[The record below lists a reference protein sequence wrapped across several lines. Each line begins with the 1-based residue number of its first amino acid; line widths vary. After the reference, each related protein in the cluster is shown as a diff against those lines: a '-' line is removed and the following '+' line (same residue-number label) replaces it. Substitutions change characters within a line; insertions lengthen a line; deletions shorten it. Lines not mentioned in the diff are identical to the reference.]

1 MIAMSEEQVYECL
14 ADAGCG
20 KELIKQFEAC
30 QHSGSQKDQMRLL
43 GTEEAGPPGLF
54 GLDRKNKRFF
64 GRGGKALK
72 RWIAILV
79 TAMLAILQTGA
90 FAECDDE
97 ISNYTRYAD
106 YIPQAAEPV
115 GLIPGENHRT
125 LVVWFS
131 RVGNTLFLVGNAQ
144 MIAGWITEE
153 TKADVFQIQTAYTY
167 PSDYDQTVQ
176 VGEGQ
181 DIDHVDLALASH
193 LEDVSGY
200 DTVWLVAPI
209 WHYTV
214 CTPLRAFL
222 EETDLSGKTVYVMT
236 THCGS
241 RFADTVE
248 KIQQMQPNAAVIRG
262 VAVSGFDPV
271 SSETEVREFV
281 RNTMK

>member
-1 MIAMSEEQVYECL
+1 M
-14 ADAGCG
+14 
-20 KELIKQFEAC
+20 
-30 QHSGSQKDQMRLL
+30 
-43 GTEEAGPPGLF
+43 
-54 GLDRKNKRFF
+54 
-64 GRGGKALK
+64 K

-131 RVGNTLFLVGNAQ
+131 RVGNTLFDPDVDVVSSATLNRSKDGALVGNAQ
-144 MIAGWITEE
+144 MIAGWIAEE

-167 PSDYDQTVQ
+167 PSDYYQTVQ

-181 DIDHVDLALASH
+181 DIDFVDLTLATH
-193 LEDVSGY
+193 LEDVRSY

-214 CTPLRAFL
+214 CTPLRTFL

-241 RFADTVE
+241 RFADSVE
-248 KIQQMQPNAAVIRG
+248 IIQLMQPNATVIRG
-262 VAVSGFDPV
+262 VAVSGYNPGD
-271 SSETEVREFV
+271 SENEVRGFLQS
-281 RNTMK
+281 TMK

>member
-1 MIAMSEEQVYECL
+1 M
-14 ADAGCG
+14 
-20 KELIKQFEAC
+20 
-30 QHSGSQKDQMRLL
+30 
-43 GTEEAGPPGLF
+43 
-54 GLDRKNKRFF
+54 
-64 GRGGKALK
+64 K
-72 RWIAILV
+72 RWILV
-79 TAMLAILQTGA
+79 LLAAMMTMLQTGA
-90 FAECDDE
+90 FAESDAE
-97 ISNYTRYAD
+97 IRKYTRYTD
-106 YIPQAAEPV
+106 YTPQAAEPV
-115 GLIPGENHRT
+115 SLIPGEDHRS

-131 RVGNTLFLVGNAQ
+131 RVGNTIFDPDVDVVSSATLNRGEGGGLVGNAQ
-144 MIAGWITEE
+144 MIAGWIAEE

-167 PSDYDQTVQ
+167 PSDYHQTVQ

-222 EETDLSGKTVYVMT
+222 EETDLSGKTVYVVT

-248 KIQQMQPNAAVIRG
+248 KIQQLQPNATVVQG
-262 VAVSGFDPV
+262 VAVSGFDPG
-271 SSETEVREFV
+271 SSETEVRAYV
-281 RNTMK
+281 RSTIK

>member
-43 GTEEAGPPGLF
+43 ADYRRLLLERIHTEQKK
-54 GLDRKNKRFF
+54 LD
-64 GRGGKALK
+64 LLDY
-72 RWIAILV
+72 LV
-79 TAMLAILQTGA
+79 WTVKT
-90 FAECDDE
+90 

-131 RVGNTLFLVGNAQ
+131 RVGNTVFDPDVDVVSSATLNRGKDGALVGNAQ

-248 KIQQMQPNAAVIRG
+248 KIQQLQPNATVVRG
-262 VAVSGFDPV
+262 VAVSGFDPG
-271 SSETEVREFV
+271 SSETEVREYV
-281 RNTMK
+281 RSTIK

>member
-1 MIAMSEEQVYECL
+1 M
-14 ADAGCG
+14 
-20 KELIKQFEAC
+20 
-30 QHSGSQKDQMRLL
+30 
-43 GTEEAGPPGLF
+43 
-54 GLDRKNKRFF
+54 
-64 GRGGKALK
+64 K
-72 RWIAILV
+72 RWIFIPLA
-79 TAMLAILQTGA
+79 AMMTMLQTGA

-97 ISNYTRYAD
+97 ILKYTRYTD

-115 GLIPGENHRT
+115 GLNPGENHRS

-131 RVGNTLFLVGNAQ
+131 RVGNTIFDPDVDVVSSATLNRGEGGGLVGNAQ

-241 RFADTVE
+241 RFADTVG
-248 KIQQMQPNAAVIRG
+248 KIQQMQPNAAVIQG
-262 VAVSGFDPV
+262 VAVSGNNPTNFESD
-271 SSETEVREFV
+271 VRAFV
-281 RNTMK
+281 QGTMQ

>member
-1 MIAMSEEQVYECL
+1 M
-14 ADAGCG
+14 
-20 KELIKQFEAC
+20 
-30 QHSGSQKDQMRLL
+30 
-43 GTEEAGPPGLF
+43 
-54 GLDRKNKRFF
+54 
-64 GRGGKALK
+64 K

-131 RVGNTLFLVGNAQ
+131 RVGNTLFDPDVDVVSSATLNRGKDGALVGNAQ

-209 WHYTV
+209 WHWLLIWRMSADMTQYGWLLPSGI
-214 CTPLRAFL
+214 TPYAHPCG
-222 EETDLSGKTVYVMT
+222 LSWRRPISPAK
-236 THCGS
+236 
-241 RFADTVE
+241 RF
-248 KIQQMQPNAAVIRG
+248 M
-262 VAVSGFDPV
+262 S
-271 SSETEVREFV
+271 
-281 RNTMK
+281 

>member
-1 MIAMSEEQVYECL
+1 M
-14 ADAGCG
+14 
-20 KELIKQFEAC
+20 
-30 QHSGSQKDQMRLL
+30 
-43 GTEEAGPPGLF
+43 
-54 GLDRKNKRFF
+54 
-64 GRGGKALK
+64 K

-131 RVGNTLFLVGNAQ
+131 RVGNTVFDPDVDVVSSATLNRGKDGALVGNAQ

-181 DIDHVDLALASH
+181 DIDHVDRRWLLIWRMSADMTQYGWL
-193 LEDVSGY
+193 LPSGITPY
-200 DTVWLVAPI
+200 AHPCGLSWRRPI
-209 WHYTV
+209 S
-214 CTPLRAFL
+214 PA
-222 EETDLSGKTVYVMT
+222 K
-236 THCGS
+236 
-241 RFADTVE
+241 RF
-248 KIQQMQPNAAVIRG
+248 M
-262 VAVSGFDPV
+262 S
-271 SSETEVREFV
+271 
-281 RNTMK
+281 